1 MRKKSHISL
10 ARYIVKSSSDEA
22 LKKHWLS
29 FYVGSILPDCKPSF
43 LYKKHEITGTFPE
56 VKRSIDTLVY
66 GKKNK
71 PVKNKRKYYLD
82 LGQVTHYIADY
93 FTFPHNKL
101 YSGGLKEH
109 CAYEEELKH
118 SLRSYLRSPIQIQ
131 KEEEFATPEALCD
144 FIEEKHGDYL
154 NRKKSIDEDIHHI
167 VSVNHQIVEGISD
180 LYKKVNCIF

>member
-10 ARYIVKSSSDEA
+10 ARYIVESTTDEA
-22 LKKHWLS
+22 LKKHRMS
-29 FYVGSILPDCKPSF
+29 FYIGSILPDCKPSF

-56 VKRSIDTLVY
+56 VRRSIDALVY

-71 PVKNKRKYYLD
+71 PVKNKRMYYLD

-101 YSGGLKEH
+101 YPGGLKEH

-118 SLRSYLRSPIQIQ
+118 SLRSYLKSPVHPQREI
-131 KEEEFATPEALCD
+131 EFATPEALCD
-144 FIEEKHGDYL
+144 FIEEKH
-154 NRKKSIDEDIHHI
+154 
-167 VSVNHQIVEGISD
+167 
-180 LYKKVNCIF
+180 